1 MLRCQLNSIA
11 MTEETLNTLKTRL
24 KTMILTE
31 CDIEHIA
38 VEEFQDDVQI
48 FSDESLLGLD
58 SLDALQISVG
68 LQKEFNVRLP
78 DTKSFRRHVT
88 TINELAAYI
97 QKQSIVAA
105 DGS

>member
-1 MLRCQLNSIA
+1 

-24 KTMILTE
+24 KKMILAE
-31 CDIEHIA
+31 CDIDHIA

-88 TINELAAYI
+88 TINELAEYI
-97 QKQSIVAA
+97 QKQEKAS
-105 DGS
+105 S